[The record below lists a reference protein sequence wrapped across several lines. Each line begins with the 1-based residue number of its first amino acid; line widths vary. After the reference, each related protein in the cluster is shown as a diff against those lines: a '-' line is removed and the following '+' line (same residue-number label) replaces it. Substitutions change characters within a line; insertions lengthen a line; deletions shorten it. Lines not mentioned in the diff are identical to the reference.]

1 MNWKKLDNI
10 VPREIMPGF
19 FGRMIHSESMS
30 FVYWDI
36 KEGSPLPEHSHMH
49 EQVANMLEG
58 KFLLV
63 IAGESRELST
73 GDVAI
78 IPSNAVHSG
87 KALTDC
93 KILDVFCPV
102 REDYK

>member
-1 MNWKKLDNI
+1 MNWKKLENI

-58 KFLLV
+58 KFLLI
-63 IAGESRELST
+63 IAGESRELVP

-78 IPSNAVHSG
+78 IPSHALHSG

>member
-63 IAGESRELST
+63 IAGESRELAP

>member
-63 IAGESRELST
+63 IAGESRELSP